1 MPYKDEL
8 KQREANR
15 LANKVYRDKQKGI
28 TPGGITGQGITLD
41 EGQRLHPGAAPG
53 ARILSDGQLWYPDN
67 LGYHPKECHCDAH
80 PDRDIYTFEVLRAV
94 DRLQTL

>member
-1 MPYKDEL
+1 MPYKDEEIARM
-8 KQREANR
+8 KATERQRKHRQGVTIEG
-15 LANKVYRDKQKGI
+15 V
-28 TPGGITGQGITLD
+28 TGQGVTLD

-80 PDRDIYTFEVLRAV
+80 PDRS
-94 DRLQTL
+94 